1 MIKLNRAVAHGFA
14 HGPADGL
21 ALLAE
26 ARSGGALDGYLPAVA
41 AEAEL
46 TARSGDRVRAA
57 SLFRTAAD
65 MAGSEPERRALLDRA
80 ADVES

>member
-14 HGPADGL
+14 YGPADGL

-57 SLFRTAAD
+57 SLFRTAAE